1 MIHTNDRKTHPV
13 LLIFL
18 WKLYITDDILFVLI
32 VLTTRHFR
40 CSSLSFTNTSPYP
53 FKDFDVICC
62 LLSDE
67 TGGLLDQQEPLL
79 GHSLSWE
86 INKPPNQTG
95 TNRYSAKVWVPEIPT
110 ESDLI
115 NLSSYSNDF
124 HQYLWWFFSKTNPE
138 VLPKRNTYWLV
149 ADDIV
154 RHICKAKVWTKC
166 IEIRKILWLLN
177 HRKIKIHLPKLPVK
191 RLLCGVIFLDNA
203 MQNAMLDAWQWWR
216 HSIIVLVDSYLF
228 VEYRTKQLFIFM
240 LYL

>member
-1 MIHTNDRKTHPV
+1 MYEYFKHSPLYQAIYNTNTCMIPTNDRKTHPV

-18 WKLYITDDILFVLI
+18 WKLYITDDIL
-32 VLTTRHFR
+32 
-40 CSSLSFTNTSPYP
+40 LSFTNTSPYP

-124 HQYLWWFFSKTNPE
+124 HQYLWWFFSKTKSRGSSE
-138 VLPKRNTYWLV
+138 KKY
-149 ADDIV
+149 
-154 RHICKAKVWTKC
+154 
-166 IEIRKILWLLN
+166 ILTCC
-177 HRKIKIHLPKLPVK
+177 RRYCAP
-191 RLLCGVIFLDNA
+191 
-203 MQNAMLDAWQWWR
+203 
-216 HSIIVLVDSYLF
+216 YL
-228 VEYRTKQLFIFM
+228 QS
-240 LYL
+240 

>member
-1 MIHTNDRKTHPV
+1 MYEYFKHSPLYQAIYNTNTCMIHTNDRKTHPV

-40 CSSLSFTNTSPYP
+40 CGSLSFTNTSPYP

-62 LLSDE
+62 LFSDE

-124 HQYLWWFFSKTNPE
+124 HQYLWWFFSKTKSRGSSE
-138 VLPKRNTYWLV
+138 KKY
-149 ADDIV
+149 
-154 RHICKAKVWTKC
+154 
-166 IEIRKILWLLN
+166 ILTCC
-177 HRKIKIHLPKLPVK
+177 RRYCAP
-191 RLLCGVIFLDNA
+191 
-203 MQNAMLDAWQWWR
+203 
-216 HSIIVLVDSYLF
+216 YL
-228 VEYRTKQLFIFM
+228 QS
-240 LYL
+240 